1 MKEVRISDISMKLFS
16 NSKEVSLT
24 FKKKLELVKLLDKL
38 SVAVIE
44 TEGIE
49 QEKSDSLRI
58 KSMALAV
65 KNSVLAVPLTQMS
78 AECADKTWEA
88 LKEAKKPRIQVVA
101 ADSPAQMEYIHH
113 LKADKMIT
121 KVVET
126 IEYCKKYTDDI
137 EFIADDAT
145 RSDSEFLYNIIE
157 AAINAGATTVTV
169 SDAAGAMLP
178 REFSDF
184 IENIY
189 KNVSALKDVTL
200 GISCS
205 NDLSMAD
212 ACAVRS

>member
-88 LKEAKKPRIQVVA
+88 LKEAKK
-101 ADSPAQMEYIHH
+101 
-113 LKADKMIT
+113 T
-121 KVVET
+121 KNPG
-126 IEYCKKYTDDI
+126 CC
-137 EFIADDAT
+137 
-145 RSDSEFLYNIIE
+145 
-157 AAINAGATTVTV
+157 
-169 SDAAGAMLP
+169 
-178 REFSDF
+178 
-184 IENIY
+184 
-189 KNVSALKDVTL
+189 
-200 GISCS
+200 SC
-205 NDLSMAD
+205 
-212 ACAVRS
+212 

>member
-88 LKEAKKPRIQVVA
+88 LKEAKNPRIQVVA
-101 ADSPAQMEYIHH
+101 AVRPAQMEYIHH

-126 IEYCKKYTDDI
+126 IEYCKKYTDNI

-169 SDAAGAMLP
+169 SDAAGTMLP

-189 KNVSALKDVTL
+189 KNVSALKDVT
-200 GISCS
+200 
-205 NDLSMAD
+205 
-212 ACAVRS
+212 R